1 MLRSAFDEEEGLLTT
16 AYTLEYLQKSLAALQ
31 KRLGPTSRN
40 DTLIGHNRVEGHIT
54 MPRLEEVNL
63 EDVSIQFLST
73 YSTHSTWRQ
82 TVSLANDY
90 GQTLAH
96 ISVVFGFLRLLQHL
110 VAWGIDLQ
118 VQDDMGLTALHY
130 AYFFQQEESV
140 VFLLRSGATRFVLD
154 HLGRTPSD
162 LGPQLDGKLALDSPD
177 PCIDDHSDIC
187 SSHRAQATDCD
198 LDMPD
203 EVEMLNAKSLLFKRW
218 ILQAEGDHYR
228 ESVSSR
234 REPYDLS
241 KDTEPKN
248 ASPTRDSLFPQG
260 KVP

>member
-1 MLRSAFDEEEGLLTT
+1 MLRSVFDEEGLLTTT

-31 KRLGPTSRN
+31 KKLGSTSRN
-40 DTLIGHNRVEGHIT
+40 DTLIGYNRVEGHIT
-54 MPRLEEVNL
+54 MEEANL

-73 YSTHSTWRQ
+73 YSTHTTWRQ

-96 ISVVFGFLRLLQHL
+96 ISVAFGFLRLLQHL

-118 VQDDMGLTALHY
+118 VKDDMGLTALHY

-140 VFLLRSGATRFVLD
+140 VFLLCSGATRFVLD

-162 LGPQLDGKLALDSPD
+162 LGPQLDRKLASGSPD
-177 PCIDDHSDIC
+177 SCLDDHSDI
-187 SSHRAQATDCD
+187 SDCD

-203 EVEMLNAKSLLFKRW
+203 EAEMLNAKSLLFQRW
-218 ILQAEGDHYR
+218 ISQAGGDYYR

-234 REPYDLS
+234 RKDL
-241 KDTEPKN
+241 
-248 ASPTRDSLFPQG
+248 RSLRRH
-260 KVP
+260 